1 MRRSPE
7 EIIKRP
13 LLTEKGAFL
22 KQTGGQAEKD
32 LDPESVSAQVLF
44 EVAKDANKLDIRRA
58 VETLWSV
65 KVLKVRTALTRG
77 KNKRL
82 GRFEGRRASMKK
94 ALVTLAPGQ
103 SIEFFEGV

>member
-7 EIIKRP
+7 QVIKRP
-13 LLTEKGAFL
+13 LMTEKGAFL
-22 KQTGGQAEKD
+22 KQTGGQSETD
-32 LDPESVSAQVLF
+32 LDPESVAPQVLF
-44 EVAKDANKLDIRRA
+44 EVAKDANKVDIRRA
-58 VETLWSV
+58 VESLWKV
-65 KVLKVRTALTRG
+65 KVLKVRTSVTRG
-77 KNKRL
+77 KNKRM